1 MIATLDKCNVQDDD
15 VSYTCDG
22 PKSLCDKLMK
32 QMNGYSTDYLY
43 SSFPE
48 KKDQDDS
55 DQDDYE
61 DDCLTIIPVST
72 YTKLSSFLSLH
83 PVTNPVSTQLPS
95 SNITRQRNEMTN
107 NNEVTSAIETV
118 ENFGSS
124 SSHRNSPSNPMVS
137 PVPAASSI
145 SQINRSNKNTS
156 TNQKTHRK
164 QAPVPLVS
172 SSSSNNISPS
182 ERLANIEEV
191 LDNLSICV
199 NPCRANRSKTVG

>member
-15 VSYTCDG
+15 VSYTCGG

-61 DDCLTIIPVST
+61 DDCLVNGKGTQ
-72 YTKLSSFLSLH
+72 F
-83 PVTNPVSTQLPS
+83 TNPVSTQLPS

-182 ERLANIEEV
+182 IYSSIFTYLLAFEKGYH
-191 LDNLSICV
+191 LSDQ
-199 NPCRANRSKTVG
+199 

>member
-15 VSYTCDG
+15 VSYTCGG

-43 SSFPE
+43 SSLPE

-118 ENFGSS
+118 ENFRSS
-124 SSHRNSPSNPMVS
+124 SSHRSTIEFVTSTDLNVQVS
-137 PVPAASSI
+137 
-145 SQINRSNKNTS
+145 NRSNETS
-156 TNQKTHRK
+156 
-164 QAPVPLVS
+164 
-172 SSSSNNISPS
+172 I
-182 ERLANIEEV
+182 
-191 LDNLSICV
+191 
-199 NPCRANRSKTVG
+199 